1 MLGVILLPS
10 DYRAGAE
17 RAHAH
22 SLLQLWIDASD
33 GVIQHHINS
42 SLATHPQSH
51 DWVALTSD
59 EAEDTQEH
67 ADCRSCHSEP
77 DVGDQ
82 QDSTPTLSEVQLM
95 LAASILLP
103 IMAKPP
109 VVGARS
115 EHRLSG
121 QTPRVLLPPPRWGG
135 GLNPSL
141 PRAGSR
147 PDSFTTSL

>member
-33 GVIQHHINS
+33 GVIQHHIYG

-82 QDSTPTLSEVQLM
+82 QDSAPASSGAELI

-103 IMAKPP
+103 FVAKPP
-109 VVGARS
+109 VAGAGS
-115 EHRLSG
+115 DHRLSG
-121 QTPRVLLPPPRWGG
+121 QTPGVLLPPPR
-135 GLNPSL
+135 
-141 PRAGSR
+141 
-147 PDSFTTSL
+147 